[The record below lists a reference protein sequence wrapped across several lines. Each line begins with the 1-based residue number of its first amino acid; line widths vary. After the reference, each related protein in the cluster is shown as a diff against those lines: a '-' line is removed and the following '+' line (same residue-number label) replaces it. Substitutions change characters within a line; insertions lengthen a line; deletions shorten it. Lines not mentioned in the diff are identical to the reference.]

1 MIKHLFSFVVICL
14 IACGSVV
21 PTTALKKDIKNITN
35 GEDKILWSSNRKLT
49 WNDFQGKPRKN
60 RGSIRAETNG
70 EIITEKTYWENGVP
84 KFEIRC
90 YFLKDKSWT
99 ITNDSL
105 TLQHEQIH
113 FDIYELFTRE
123 IRKSFDS
130 LNTKKV
136 VDFDVYG
143 NIFSRF
149 LNENDSLNDKY
160 DDEVRFDRLEQAKW
174 IERVAEE
181 LEKLKQYEY
190 KPN

>member
-1 MIKHLFSFVVICL
+1 M
-14 IACGSVV
+14 
-21 PTTALKKDIKNITN
+21 
-35 GEDKILWSSNRKLT
+35 
-49 WNDFQGKPRKN
+49 
-60 RGSIRAETNG
+60 
-70 EIITEKTYWENGVP
+70 
-84 KFEIRC
+84 
-90 YFLKDKSWT
+90 
-99 ITNDSL
+99 
-105 TLQHEQIH
+105 QHEQIH